1 MPNFSNKFYF
11 IEWNIL
17 FYVNFDL
24 QKVEQKLGE
33 MWKMVRKMADFKIW
47 REFRRQTI
55 HILIWR

>member
-24 QKVEQKLGE
+24 QKVEQKLKRNVKGGKE
-33 MWKMVRKMADFKIW
+33 EGRF
-47 REFRRQTI
+47 
-55 HILIWR
+55 